1 MVADELFVKL
11 TDDEKDEILEGIENF
26 IMKKLYKK

>member
-1 MVADELFVKL
+1 MVVDELFVKL
-11 TDDEKDEILEGIENF
+11 TDDEKEEILEGIENF